1 MSRGYYFTPN
11 HAAAAVTTAVKR
23 AERAGPLL
31 RGPIDQAWCV
41 CRRGEGTFDVE
52 AYYQPSMMEDPWK
65 QLRLRQ
71 PADPAGLTSNAA
83 GDMAQG
89 SESRSH
95 ADGALDRPW
104 H

>member
-1 MSRGYYFTPN
+1 MLN
-11 HAAAAVTTAVKR
+11 CAAAFVTTALFTTAVKR
-23 AERAGPLL
+23 AERAGLL
-31 RGPIDQAWCV
+31 LWQPTLKASGV
-41 CRRGEGTFDVE
+41 CRRGENTFDVE

-71 PADPAGLTSNAA
+71 PADAAGPASNAA

-89 SESRSH
+89 SESRLH
-95 ADGALDRPW
+95 ADGASDRPW